1 VINNREGINVGL
13 IDGGIEGTDDE
24 IIESNKL
31 GSTDVLFGG
40 IYDGKLL
47 GILDG
52 YWVRLAL
59 YISEKVVVRVTD
71 GRIVG
76 IDDGS
81 IPVLGSFD
89 GYWFE
94 GNEDGNADGLFDGW

>member
-1 VINNREGINVGL
+1 MINNREGINVGL

-81 IPVLGSFD
+81 IP
-89 GYWFE
+89 
-94 GNEDGNADGLFDGW
+94 